1 MPTSKDTSA
10 NVVPIR
16 LAIGRT
22 HPVPA
27 AALVRRDDTDN
38 LVAGVLA
45 Q

>member
-10 NVVPIR
+10 NIVPIR

-27 AALVRRDDTDN
+27 AALVGCDDMDN
-38 LVAGVLA
+38 LVTGVLA